1 MQPNTSQIE
10 KYQQTVQ
17 NIETYKTQGTIIRS
31 KEQIILKEE
40 NPTKYFFLQKN
51 QKQNKKHIKIII
63 NEQGETFQEKSKIL
77 KECKNYFQKIYKKQ
91 ETCEK
96 TQDKL
101 LQNIRKNITEN
112 QNTNLSRKIQIPE
125 IKKAIFNMENG
136 KS

>member
-1 MQPNTSQIE
+1 MQPNTRQIE

-17 NIETYKTQGTIIRS
+17 DIETYKTQGA
-31 KEQIILKEE
+31 
-40 NPTKYFFLQKN
+40 YKN

-63 NEQGETFQEKSKIL
+63 NEQGETFQENSEIL

-125 IKKAIFNMENG
+125 IKEANFNMGNG
-136 KS
+136 KSPGIDGLPIEFYQHFFETIK

>member
-1 MQPNTSQIE
+1 MKKNLQI
-10 KYQQTVQ
+10 TFS
-17 NIETYKTQGTIIRS
+17 YKKI
-31 KEQIILKEE
+31 
-40 NPTKYFFLQKN
+40 KN
-51 QKQNKKHIKIII
+51 KVKNIKIII
-63 NEQGETFQEKSKIL
+63 NEQGETLQDNSEIL

-125 IKKAIFNMENG
+125 IKEAIFNMENG
-136 KS
+136 KSPGIDGLPIEFYKHFFETIKYGLQKTYNKQNPI